1 MAGFLRGNA
10 ANSLDVQRG
19 NELLWR
25 LVAALAS
32 AIGALILWL
41 IYRSVSF
48 NLGESEQAVGY
59 VDPMTQAG
67 ILFGNVAMI
76 AGIVVFAAIAL
87 WLAIVCARLLL
98 QRSR

>member
-1 MAGFLRGNA
+1 MQGH
-10 ANSLDVQRG
+10 

-25 LVAALAS
+25 LVGALAS
-32 AIGALILWL
+32 ATGAVILWL

-48 NLGESEQAVGY
+48 NLGESEKAVGY

-76 AGIVVFAAIAL
+76 VGIVVFAAIAL
-87 WLAIVCARLLL
+87 WLAIVCVRLAL
-98 QRSR
+98 RR

>member
-1 MAGFLRGNA
+1 MAGFLRGNT
-10 ANSLDVQRG
+10 ANSPGVQRT
-19 NELLWR
+19 NEILWR

-32 AIGALILWL
+32 AIGAVILWL

-48 NLGESEQAVGY
+48 NLGESEKAVGY

-76 AGIVVFAAIAL
+76 VGIVVLAAIAL
-87 WLAIVCARLLL
+87 WLAIVCIRLFV
-98 QRSR
+98 RG